1 MAAMVDTNI
10 STVQGNTKTS
20 IVRPIANFPPSLW
33 GDRFLSFNLDN
44 LELDDYVAAMKEP
57 TDEIQRL
64 IVDSNMDSNEKLCLI
79 NCVSRLGLSYLFIK
93 DIEIQLEK
101 LFKELN
107 MEEYNEFD
115 LYTTS
120 VNFLVFRQYGHKLSC
135 DVFNKFKDF
144 STGKFK
150 EHIRTDV
157 KGMLCF
163 YECTH
168 LGIRGESILDEALAF
183 TESHLKSVVGTLE
196 GTLAKQVTQGLKF
209 ASQRGLPIV
218 EARLY
223 FSNFEEECSKYDPLP
238 KLAKAHFIYFQL
250 MQKEELSILTK
261 WSKDMNFQTIATYT
275 RDKMPELYLWV
286 LAVFL
291 EPRHVEARFITTKI
305 AQLVLVLDDT
315 FDAYATIEEL
325 RLLTDAI
332 SRWEISSMEQLP
344 EYIKPFYQILLNE
357 YAEWEKQL
365 AKEGREN
372 VVHASKK
379 AFQDLARS
387 YLREAEW
394 RHSGT
399 VPSFQEYY
407 ENGLVTS
414 TYNLLAKSCLIGM
427 GKIVDEEALA
437 WYESHQKILE
447 ASELIARLHN
457 DVVSFEFERERE
469 HRATGIDAYMRTFR
483 VTEDVAVKELK
494 EMIDNAWKDINEG
507 CLKPTKVSMEL
518 LYPILNLSRVIY
530 VAYRFNDGFTFSD
543 LTLKDYISLLF
554 EASVPV

>member
-1 MAAMVDTNI
+1 MALVD
-10 STVQGNTKTS
+10 TKTS

-33 GDRFLSFNLDN
+33 GDRFLSFDLDN
-44 LELDDYVAAMKEP
+44 LELNNYVAAMKEP
-57 TDEIQRL
+57 SDEIQRL
-64 IVDSNMDSNEKLCLI
+64 IVDPDMDPNEKLHLI

-93 DIEIQLEK
+93 DIEFQLEK

-107 MEEYNEFD
+107 MEQYNEFD

-120 VNFLVFRQYGHKLSC
+120 VNFLVFRQYGYKLSC

-150 EHIRTDV
+150 EHIASDV

-183 TESHLKSVVGTLE
+183 TESHLKNVVDTLE
-196 GTLAKQVTQGLKF
+196 GTLAQQVQQGLKF
-209 ASQRGLPIV
+209 PCQRGLPIV

-238 KLAKAHFIYFQL
+238 KLAKAHFSYFQL
-250 MQKEELSILTK
+250 LQKEELSMLTK
-261 WSKDMNFQTIATYT
+261 WSKDMKFQTIATYT

-291 EPRHVEARFITTKI
+291 EPHYVEARIITTKI

-315 FDAYATIEEL
+315 FDAYATIQEL

-332 SRWEISSMEQLP
+332 SRWDISSMEQLP

-372 VVHASKK
+372 VVYASKR

-399 VPSFQEYY
+399 VPPFEEYY

-469 HRATGIDAYMRTFR
+469 HRATGIDAYMRSFG

-507 CLKPTKVSMEL
+507 CLKPTKVSMDL
-518 LYPILNLSRVIY
+518 LYPIVNLSRVIY

-543 LTLKDYISLLF
+543 LTLKDYITLLF
-554 EASVPV
+554 ETSVPV

>member
-1 MAAMVDTNI
+1 MA
-10 STVQGNTKTS
+10 KTS

-33 GDRFLSFNLDN
+33 GDRFLSFDVDN
-44 LELDDYVAAMKEP
+44 LELDDYLAAMKEP
-57 TDEIQRL
+57 SDEMQRL
-64 IVDSNMDSNEKLCLI
+64 IVDPGMDTNEKLRLI
-79 NCVSRLGLSYLFIK
+79 NCVGRLGLSYLFIK
-93 DIEIQLEK
+93 DIECELEK
-101 LFKELN
+101 LFKELD
-107 MEEYNEFD
+107 MEEYNQFD

-120 VNFLVFRQYGHKLSC
+120 VNFLVFRQYGYKLSC
-135 DVFNKFKDF
+135 DVFNKFKDV

-150 EHIRTDV
+150 EHMKTDV
-157 KGMLCF
+157 KGMLCL

-183 TESHLKSVVGTLE
+183 TESHLKAIVETLE
-196 GTLAKQVTQGLKF
+196 GTLAQQVKQGLKF
-209 ASQRGLPIV
+209 PCQRGLPIV

-223 FSNFEEECSKYDPLP
+223 FSNFEEECSIYDALP
-238 KLAKAHFIYFQL
+238 KLAKAHFSYFQL
-250 MQKEELSILTK
+250 IQKDELSRLTK
-261 WSKDMNFQTIATYT
+261 WSKDMKFQTIATYT

-291 EPRHVEARFITTKI
+291 EPRHVEARIITTKI

-332 SRWEISSMEQLP
+332 SRWEVGSVEQLP
-344 EYIKPFYQILLNE
+344 EFIKPFYQILLNE
-357 YAEWEKQL
+357 YAEWEKEL

-372 VVHASKK
+372 VVYASKK
-379 AFQDLARS
+379 AFQELARA

-414 TYNLLAKSCLIGM
+414 TYNLLAKSSLVGM

-469 HRATGIDAYMRTFR
+469 HRATGIDAYMKTFG

-494 EMIDNAWKDINEG
+494 EMIENAWKDINEG

-518 LYPILNLSRVIY
+518 LAPIVNLSRVIY

-543 LTLKDYISLLF
+543 MTLKDYITLLF